1 MTIAESL
8 IIDTLNETRKY
19 YAMELTVEE
28 LIERL
33 QEVKDSHKK
42 VYIEQNDESLMTPVT
57 GVEKKHYGVIILS

>member
-28 LIERL
+28 LIE
-33 QEVKDSHKK
+33 
-42 VYIEQNDESLMTPVT
+42 
-57 GVEKKHYGVIILS
+57 

>member
-33 QEVKDSHKK
+33 QEVKDSHNK

-57 GVEKKHYGVIILS
+57 GVEEKHYGVIILS